1 MLKTVSSFINNI
13 GALVYKGTWNASSNV
28 PTLASGVG
36 NKGDYY
42 YVSVAGNTNLD
53 GITDWQ
59 VGDFAVFNG
68 SVWQKI
74 DNTDAVLSVNG
85 QTGVVVLVATDVG
98 ATPNT
103 AYVNVSGGLL
113 TGGGRLTGNV
123 TINLENIPVANVTN
137 AVPDSRTV
145 SATGLL
151 SGGGALSSNVT
162 ISLTSVPIANVA
174 GAVPN
179 TTTVSAGG
187 LLTGGGNLASNI
199 TITLNNVPSANVTG
213 LGTIAVQNANAV
225 VITGGTTNNVTQTNV
240 TISSGNA
247 TLNNVTAGNV
257 NITYRGTSSNTGAL
271 NVGGAMSNPDIG
283 IISSFVGN
291 GSTYS
296 YVAIQNTNNSSTAYA
311 SISAINDGFTA
322 YSDMGVNSS
331 NYSFSASGFPN
342 NAVSEPNASFF
353 VGYNGNVAIAT
364 WNANSV
370 HFLANAS
377 ASTSSAM
384 VINGNNSV
392 TINSLGQATSAT
404 ATFATSSLPL
414 VPAGYLQF
422 TLANS
427 TVVKV
432 PYYAN

>member
-1 MLKTVSSFINNI
+1 MLK
-13 GALVYKGTWNASSNV
+13 
-28 PTLASGVG
+28 
-36 NKGDYY
+36 
-42 YVSVAGNTNLD
+42 VAGGGGGGGGSGTVTLVNTGTGLTGGPISTTGTIAISN
-53 GITDWQ
+53 TT
-59 VGDFAVFNG
+59 VTAAAYG
-68 SVWQKI
+68 SA
-74 DNTDAVLSVNG
+74 NT
-85 QTGVVVLVATDVG
+85 VATFTVNAQG
-98 ATPNT
+98 QLT
-103 AYVNVSGGLL
+103 AAGNSAINIAVANVSG
-113 TGGGRLTGNV
+113 
-123 TINLENIPVANVTN
+123 
-137 AVPDSRTV
+137 AVS
-145 SATGLL
+145 
-151 SGGGALSSNVT
+151 
-162 ISLTSVPIANVA
+162 
-174 GAVPN
+174 N
-179 TTTVSAGG
+179 TTTITAGG
-187 LLTGGGNLASNI
+187 LLTGGGNLSSNV
-199 TITLNNVPSANVTG
+199 TITLNSVPSANITG
-213 LGTIAVQNANAV
+213 LGTMATQNANAV
-225 VITGGTTNNVTQTNV
+225 VITGGTTDNVTQTNV

-271 NVGGAMSNPDIG
+271 NVGGAMSNSDIG

-342 NAVSEPNASFF
+342 NAVSEPNATFF

-404 ATFATSSLPL
+404 ATFSTSSLPL

>member
-1 MLKTVSSFINNI
+1 MLKVAGGVSSGGSGTVTLINT
-13 GALVYKGTWNASSNV
+13 GT
-28 PTLASGVG
+28 G
-36 NKGDYY
+36 
-42 YVSVAGNTNLD
+42 
-53 GITDWQ
+53 
-59 VGDFAVFNG
+59 
-68 SVWQKI
+68 
-74 DNTDAVLSVNG
+74 
-85 QTGVVVLVATDVG
+85 
-98 ATPNT
+98 
-103 AYVNVSGGLL
+103 
-113 TGGGRLTGNV
+113 
-123 TINLENIPVANVTN
+123 
-137 AVPDSRTV
+137 
-145 SATGLL
+145 L
-151 SGGGALSSNVT
+151 SGGPISSSGTIAISNTTVTAAAYGSANTVATFTVNAKGQLTAASNVA
-162 ISLTSVPIANVA
+162 ISISP
-174 GAVPN
+174 
-179 TTTVSAGG
+179 
-187 LLTGGGNLASNI
+187 
-199 TITLNNVPSANVTG
+199 ANVTG
-213 LGTIAVQNANAV
+213 LGTMATQNANAV
-225 VITGGTTNNVTQTNV
+225 VITGGTTDNVTQTNV

-271 NVGGAMSNPDIG
+271 NVGGAMSNSDIG

-296 YVAIQNTNNSSTAYA
+296 YIAIQNTNNSSTAYS

-331 NYSFSASGFPN
+331 NYSFSAAGFPN
-342 NAVSEPNASFF
+342 NAVSNPNASFF

>member
-1 MLKTVSSFINNI
+1 MLK
-13 GALVYKGTWNASSNV
+13 
-28 PTLASGVG
+28 
-36 NKGDYY
+36 
-42 YVSVAGNTNLD
+42 VAG
-53 GITDWQ
+53 G
-59 VGDFAVFNG
+59 
-68 SVWQKI
+68 
-74 DNTDAVLSVNG
+74 
-85 QTGVVVLVATDVG
+85 
-98 ATPNT
+98 
-103 AYVNVSGGLL
+103 VSGGGTSGTVTLIN
-113 TGGGRLTGNV
+113 TGTG
-123 TINLENIPVANVTN
+123 
-137 AVPDSRTV
+137 
-145 SATGLL
+145 L
-151 SGGGALSSNVT
+151 SGGPISSSGTIAISNTTVTAAAYGSANTVATFTVNAQGQLTAASNVA
-162 ISLTSVPIANVA
+162 ISISP
-174 GAVPN
+174 
-179 TTTVSAGG
+179 
-187 LLTGGGNLASNI
+187 
-199 TITLNNVPSANVTG
+199 ANVTG
-213 LGTIAVQNANAV
+213 LGTMATQNANAV
-225 VITGGTTNNVTQTNV
+225 VITGGTTDNVTQTNV

-271 NVGGAMSNPDIG
+271 NVGGAMSNSDIG

-296 YVAIQNTNNSSTAYA
+296 YIAIQNTNNSSTAYS

-331 NYSFSASGFPN
+331 NYSFAAAGFPN
-342 NAVSEPNASFF
+342 NAVSNPNASFF